1 MKLKDNMQRYREL
14 CFGKEELPKEVL
26 EGIAKENLWNLWVP
40 KSYGG
45 LELSLT
51 GGLKTLRHLAQVDG
65 SLGWTVTLCSG
76 ANFFIGNLPKET
88 ANEIFNDPKEPVCFG
103 GSGGVFG
110 TAERKGEGYIIN
122 GIWKYATGAPYLTH
136 FTLSAKIQEE
146 GKDVLNEAG
155 MPVVRCF
162 VLDRKDVKV
171 IKDWNTMGLK
181 ATATHSFEVSSKWVD
196 EKYSFFYNEWHHSQ
210 NIFKIPFEVFAD
222 LTLWVNYVGMAAHY
236 IAEAEMVLGQ
246 NEILEKLKKAVSRSD
261 EKIDSWA
268 KRTEDNIN
276 LEDRFPEDW
285 IREVHSEASA
295 SVKTISEVMIS
306 VYPFLGIRGC
316 SNEHQLNQV
325 FKDYFTATQHHI
337 FSTKEV

>member
-14 CFGKEELPKEVL
+14 CFGKQELPKEVL

-110 TAERKGEGYIIN
+110 TAERKGEGYIID
-122 GIWKYATGAPYLTH
+122 GTWKYATGALYLTH
-136 FTLSAKIQEE
+136 FTLSAKIQKE
-146 GKDVLNEAG
+146 GRNVCNEAG
-155 MPVVRCF
+155 EPLVRCF
-162 VLDRKDVKV
+162 VLDGKDVKV

-181 ATATHSFEVSSKWVD
+181 ATATHSFEVSSVWVD
-196 EKYSFFYNEWHHSQ
+196 EKYSFVYNEWHHSQ

-246 NEILEKLKKAVSRSD
+246 NEMLEKLKKAVSRSD

-268 KRTEDNIN
+268 KRTEVNIN
-276 LEDRFPEDW
+276 LEDGFPEDW

-295 SVKTISEVMIS
+295 SVKTISEGMIS

-316 SNEHQLNQV
+316 SNEHQLNHV